1 MKNNI
6 LVFLMM
12 FLCLQISAQQRRK
25 TMPLRRTMTSVKKG
39 TPQTKKKMRETGEDG
54 FIWYK
59 LKKGN
64 LYGVADIDGNTIIP
78 IKYSDVDYRCSD
90 YYGTH
95 YFKVNKGDY
104 EGIYSPKGRCI
115 ISPDRHFTSAVIRST
130 ETANGKGFLYVNC
143 ENNFGEVNLCDIK
156 GNQVV
161 APGNY
166 EYLYIQEYD
175 SDDLDLA
182 YITFTENGLKG
193 AFDLN
198 GNLLTKPVANS
209 FIKVYD
215 DKIKIVN
222 KNNSGHYEERYIYGS
237 YSEETRFDYNNYD
250 GIYRPFKAIKPSSS
264 SSSSSSYRTNTSKTT
279 GRIDSKEVKNEKI
292 AFPLVASRKYKIKS
306 TFMGE
311 ESHAFLGEGYVEYK
325 GNRIIIDLGLITKE
339 YTVNQPPKSL
349 MGAVGRFFEIDVTCD
364 GENGK
369 LSIVE
374 SQNTIS
380 IEPIGFSM
388 NIGYT
393 VEKL

>member
-1 MKNNI
+1 
-6 LVFLMM
+6 MM

-25 TMPLRRTMTSVKKG
+25 TIPQRRTTTSVKKG
-39 TPQTKKKMRETGEDG
+39 TPQTIKKMRETGEDG

-59 LKKGN
+59 LQKGN
-64 LYGVADIDGNTIIP
+64 LYGAADIDGNTIIP
-78 IKYSDVDYRCSD
+78 IKYSDVDYRSND
-90 YYGTH
+90 VAETH
-95 YFKVNKGDY
+95 SFRVKNGDY

-115 ISPDRHFTSAVIRST
+115 ISPDRHFTSAVIYSK
-130 ETANGKGFLYVNC
+130 ETANGKGFLCVKC

-161 APGNY
+161 APGYY

-198 GNLLTKPVANS
+198 GNLLTKPVANC

-215 DKIKIVN
+215 DKIEIVN
-222 KNNSGHYEERYIYGS
+222 KNSSGDYEKRYIYGS

-250 GIYRPFKAIKPSSS
+250 GIYRPFKAIKSSS
-264 SSSSSSYRTNTSKTT
+264 SSSSSSRTNSSETT
-279 GRIDSKEVKNEKI
+279 GSIDSKKNEKI
-292 AFPLVASRKYKIKS
+292 PFPLVASHKYKIKS

-311 ESHAFLGEGYVEYK
+311 ESHAFSGEGYVEYK
-325 GNRIIIDLGLITKE
+325 GNKIIINLGFTTKE
-339 YTVNQPPKSL
+339 YTLNKPPKPL
-349 MGAVGRFFEIDVTCD
+349 LGVLGMIFGAMDVVCD
-364 GENGK
+364 GEKGK

-374 SQNTIS
+374 SQSTIS
-380 IEPIGFSM
+380 IEPVGFSM
-388 NIGYT
+388 NLGYV
-393 VEKL
+393 VEK